1 MRKTMT
7 LLRLQPCTMVVATSP
22 SPRVLIHNLWFPPPM
37 LGICPKM
44 RRRYTHIAQLLTE
57 VGERPLVLKC
67 VVSKFL
73 FWCDTCNEWDD
84 DEDHWCDPDCHTSRL
99 RWHMYSPKSIFSA
112 EERGV
117 C

>member
-1 MRKTMT
+1 MR
-7 LLRLQPCTMVVATSP
+7 MVNWVVCQVDGDSQ
-22 SPRVLIHNLWFPPPM
+22 
-37 LGICPKM
+37 
-44 RRRYTHIAQLLTE
+44 AQEKE
-57 VGERPLVLKC
+57 VQR
-67 VVSKFL
+67 
-73 FWCDTCNEWDD
+73 NEWDD